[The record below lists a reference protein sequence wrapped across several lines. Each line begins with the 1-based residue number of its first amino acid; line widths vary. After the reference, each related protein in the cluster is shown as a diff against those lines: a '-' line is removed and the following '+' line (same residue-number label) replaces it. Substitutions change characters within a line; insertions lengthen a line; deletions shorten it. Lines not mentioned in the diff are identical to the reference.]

1 VDGAV
6 TLDPGREYTQWV
18 VYRRDE
24 LPRFRAFADSRR
36 SLLAAHRT
44 DLDLDRALAL
54 CEEGIGH
61 LRTAGAALQQVD
73 ARVQQLME
81 AADGTFTVTELGG

>member
-1 VDGAV
+1 MTFEQ
-6 TLDPGREYTQWV
+6 TLQRLEEIV
-18 VYRRDE
+18 RDLE
-24 LPRFRAFADSRR
+24 
-36 SLLAAHRT
+36 RT

-54 CEEGIGH
+54 FEEGIGH

-81 AADGTFTVTELGG
+81 AADGTFTVSELGG